1 MAVFLYSLC
10 LLSAFG
16 GRAGFVVNRSQH
28 LSVGCAVTLVG
39 GRAEMEGLG
48 GASCKAG
55 LSPLLSDHYFLIGGG
70 VGSQADGAEV
80 LEVLIQVALLPLSVC
95 ISPLPALVPLPQR
108 GSLLEQDGP
117 G

>member
-55 LSPLLSDHYFLIGGG
+55 LSLC
-70 VGSQADGAEV
+70 
-80 LEVLIQVALLPLSVC
+80 SVT
-95 ISPLPALVPLPQR
+95 IT
-108 GSLLEQDGP
+108 SLLGWISS
-117 G
+117 